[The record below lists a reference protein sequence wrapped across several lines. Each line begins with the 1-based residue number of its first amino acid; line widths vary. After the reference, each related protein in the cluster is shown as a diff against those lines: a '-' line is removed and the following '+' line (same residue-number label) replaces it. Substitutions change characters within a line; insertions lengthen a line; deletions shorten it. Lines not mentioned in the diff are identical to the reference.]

1 MTSKARPFLGVWLAA
16 MAFAGLLAG
25 HFLGYAAAAPDPHLR
40 EELLAATGHGSH
52 GLVVSAGVAAG
63 LAAVIALVV
72 TGVRSRER
80 APGGGGS
87 LLRTGALLW
96 ALQSAGFTALEL
108 FERGGFAHGFDHL
121 AQEPAFILGLVAQV
135 VVALL
140 AAGLVW
146 LLVATVGALL
156 RYLARPLGR
165 RPSLVS
171 RILVRV
177 VTPLGVARLA
187 WNLRG
192 PPAISAF

>member
-1 MTSKARPFLGVWLAA
+1 MAALA
-16 MAFAGLLAG
+16 FGGLLAG

-63 LAAVIALVV
+63 LAAVIALVA

-80 APGGGGS
+80 APATGGS

-108 FERGGFAHGFDHL
+108 FERGGLAHGLEHL
-121 AQEPAFILGLVAQV
+121 AHEPAFILGLVAQA

-140 AAGLVW
+140 AAGIVW
-146 LLVATVGALL
+146 LLVATVDALL
-156 RYLARPLGR
+156 RYLARPR
-165 RPSLVS
+165 RRATSLVS
-171 RILVRV
+171 RILVRDEV
-177 VTPLGVARLA
+177 PLGVARRA

-192 PPAISAF
+192 PPQISAF